1 MNNNLYYLKYLKYK
15 TKYLN
20 EKNRISGGGCDIDN
34 SKERIEEELNKFNII
49 SRLKENFMLLK
60 SVDNSLEDYIIKT
73 ITSYYNDIVVPLTK
87 LKKKCLKPVFSSY
100 LWNKVLPALKC
111 ESTMEILNGTYQSLN
126 IVEDPQDTFKDEIKY
141 TKNFSR
147 GTALI
152 LNFISNYEER
162 NFRYLTNLFNIKF
175 KLQNSQFI
183 ESMRFGTP
191 YSPKDD
197 PKDELE
203 NDSEDEHKE
212 IPKVELKDTPTDKDA
227 SKVEL
232 EDTSTKFY
240 KKQIEILKKYI
251 KDNNK
256 KCLFISLL
264 DPCEEKFCK
273 FAGGKKN
280 ESKMIHN
287 EIDGYND
294 PDIVYLNMPCN
305 NSVNL
310 KTNLSAISDK
320 ENSEKLD
327 KYFDR
332 LKVWLTEKIDKTSII
347 IDAKTDKTPITMYT
361 TLDKLINNNNF
372 FEKFKNNVKN
382 NDTNNPDLKE
392 KLAIKKFVIKEKIKN
407 KITMQDF
414 LIDFKKYSPCEEDLT
429 NENIRLAM
437 CCYISL
443 IFFLLSKDKPNT
455 YILLYHCKSGQDR
468 TGTFYAIN
476 QMVNEITQ
484 KNYDKIIIDINDN
497 KSFIEIFY
505 KYFSLT
511 QQINTTTS
519 YYITSMKSTKKYCPT
534 TFEADKDYKII
545 NKDVKQCYLKYLFF
559 SYNIT
564 ITSTGCPGLKWSLG
578 NKNLPIKY
586 FDKRD
591 YFTFLDSAVD
601 NRFPYLLT
609 ENSLIAWFFKGAS
622 DMRGD

>member
-1 MNNNLYYLKYLKYK
+1 MNNDLYYLKYLKYK
-15 TKYLN
+15 TKYLI
-20 EKNRISGGGCDIDN
+20 EKNKISGGGCDVDN
-34 SKERIEEELNKFNII
+34 SEEKIKEKLNDFNII
-49 SRLKENFMLLK
+49 NKIKENFMRLK
-60 SVDNSLEDYIIKT
+60 LVNKTLENYIIET
-73 ITSYYNDIVVPLTK
+73 ITYYYNTIVIPLTK

-100 LWNKVLPALKC
+100 LWDIVLPALKC
-111 ESTMEILNGTYQSLN
+111 EATMEILNGTYQSLN
-126 IVEDPQDTFKDEIKY
+126 IVEDAQDTFKDEIKY
-141 TKNFSR
+141 TEDFSR

-152 LNFISNYEER
+152 LNKKSNYIDR

-175 KLQNSQFI
+175 KLENSTHFI

-203 NDSEDEHKE
+203 HEPKE
-212 IPKVELKDTPTDKDA
+212 APKVELKDTTKVKPEDA
-227 SKVEL
+227 
-232 EDTSTKFY
+232 STKFY
-240 KKQIEILKKYI
+240 KKQIEILKNYI
-251 KDNNK
+251 KINKK

-264 DPCEEKFCK
+264 DPCEVIACK
-273 FAGGKKN
+273 LAGGKKN

-310 KTNLSAISDK
+310 KSNLSAISDE

-327 KYFDR
+327 KYFNR
-332 LKVWLTEKIDKTSII
+332 LKVWLTET
-347 IDAKTDKTPITMYT
+347 TDKIGKI
-361 TLDKLINNNNF
+361 LDKLIKNDKF
-372 FEKFKNNVKN
+372 FEKFESNVKN
-382 NDTNNPDLKE
+382 NNTDDPYFKP
-392 KLAIKKFVIKEKIKN
+392 KLAIKKFVIKEEIKN
-407 KITMQDF
+407 DKLTIEDF
-414 LIDFKKYSPCEEDLT
+414 LIDFEKYSPCEEDLT
-429 NENIRLAM
+429 NENIRLVM

-443 IFFLLSKDKPNT
+443 IFYLLSKDKPDT

-476 QMVNEITQ
+476 QMVNEITTN
-484 KNYDKIIIDINDN
+484 KYNEIIKDIEND
-497 KSFIEIFY
+497 KSFIDIFY
-505 KYFSLT
+505 TYYSLL
-511 QQINTTTS
+511 QQINTTTP

-534 TFEADKDYKII
+534 TFEGDKNFKII
-545 NKDVKQCYLKYLFF
+545 NKDVKLCYLKYLFF

-586 FDKRD
+586 YDKRD
-591 YFTFLDSAVD
+591 YFSLSDSAVD

-609 ENSLIAWFFKGAS
+609 ENPVIAWFFKGAS

>member
-1 MNNNLYYLKYLKYK
+1 MNNDLYYLKYLKYK

-20 EKNRISGGGCDIDN
+20 EKNKINGGGCIVNN
-34 SKERIEEELNKFNII
+34 SKKNIEEKLNKFNII
-49 SRLKENFMLLK
+49 NKIKENFMFLK
-60 SVDNSLEDYIIKT
+60 LVDDTLENYIIKT
-73 ITSYYNDIVVPLTK
+73 ITDYYNDIVVPLTK

-100 LWNKVLPALKC
+100 LWNKVLPALKY
-111 ESTMEILNGTYQSLN
+111 EATMEILNGTYLSLN

-141 TKNFSR
+141 TENFSR

-152 LNFISNYEER
+152 LNEKSNYIER

-175 KLQNSQFI
+175 KLQNSYFI

-197 PKDELE
+197 PKDELDDE
-203 NDSEDEHKE
+203 SEDEHKE
-212 IPKVELKDTPTDKDA
+212 APKVELKDTPNI
-227 SKVEL
+227 EL
-232 EDTSTKFY
+232 EDASTKFY

-251 KDNNK
+251 KDNKK

-264 DPCEEKFCK
+264 DPCEVTFCK
-273 FAGGKKN
+273 LAGGKKN

-310 KTNLSAISDK
+310 NPNLSAISDK
-320 ENSEKLD
+320 ENLEKLD

-332 LKVWLTEKIDKTSII
+332 LKVWLTETI
-347 IDAKTDKTPITMYT
+347 DKTPIIIGETPIIIGETPITIGTILY
-361 TLDKLINNNNF
+361 KLINNDNF
-372 FEKFKNNVKN
+372 FEKFKSNVKN
-382 NDTNNPDLKE
+382 NDTNELKE
-392 KLAIKKFVIKEKIKN
+392 KLAIKKFVIKEKIVN
-407 KITMQDF
+407 DELTMEQF
-414 LIDFKKYSPCEEDLT
+414 IKDFKKYSPCEEDLT
-429 NENIRLAM
+429 NENIRLVM

-484 KNYDKIIIDINDN
+484 NNYDKIIIDINNN
-497 KSFIEIFY
+497 KTFIEIFY
-505 KYFSLT
+505 KYYSLT
-511 QQINTTTS
+511 QQINTRTS

-534 TFEADKDYKII
+534 IFEADKDYKII
-545 NKDVKQCYLKYLFF
+545 NEYVKKCYLKYLFF

-586 FDKRD
+586 YDKRD
-591 YFTFLDSAVD
+591 YFSLLDSAVD

-609 ENSLIAWFFKGAS
+609 ENPLIAWFFKGAS

>member
-1 MNNNLYYLKYLKYK
+1 MNNDLYYLKYLKYK

-20 EKNRISGGGCDIDN
+20 EKNKISGGGCNVDN
-34 SKERIEEELNKFNII
+34 SEKNIEEKLNKFNII
-49 SRLKENFMLLK
+49 NKIKENFNFLK
-60 SVDNSLEDYIIKT
+60 LVDDTLENYIIKT
-73 ITSYYNDIVVPLTK
+73 ITDYYKDIVVPLTK

-100 LWNKVLPALKC
+100 LWNTVLPALKH
-111 ESTMEILNGTYQSLN
+111 EATMEILNGTYLSLN

-141 TKNFSR
+141 TENFSR

-152 LNFISNYEER
+152 LNKISNYIER

-175 KLQNSQFI
+175 KLQNSIYFI

-197 PKDELE
+197 PKDELDDE
-203 NDSEDEHKE
+203 SEDEHKE
-212 IPKVELKDTPTDKDA
+212 APKVELKDTP
-227 SKVEL
+227 KVEL
-232 EDTSTKFY
+232 EDASTKFY
-240 KKQIEILKKYI
+240 KKQIEILKRYI
-251 KDNNK
+251 KDNKK

-264 DPCEEKFCK
+264 DPCEVKFCK
-273 FAGGKKN
+273 LAGGKKN

-310 KTNLSAISDK
+310 KSNLSAISDK

-332 LKVWLTEKIDKTSII
+332 LKVWLTETIDKTPII
-347 IDAKTDKTPITMYT
+347 IGTKTDKTPITIGTILY
-361 TLDKLINNNNF
+361 KLINNDNF
-372 FEKFKNNVKN
+372 FEKFKSNVKN
-382 NDTNNPDLKE
+382 NDTNELKE
-392 KLAIKKFVIKEKIKN
+392 KLAIKKFVIKEKIVN
-407 KITMQDF
+407 DELTMEQF
-414 LIDFKKYSPCEEDLT
+414 IKDFKKYSPCEEDLT
-429 NENIRLAM
+429 NENIRLVM

-484 KNYDKIIIDINDN
+484 NNYDKIIIDINNN
-497 KSFIEIFY
+497 KTFIEIFY
-505 KYFSLT
+505 KYYSLT

-534 TFEADKDYKII
+534 TFEPYNSYKII
-545 NKDVKQCYLKYLFF
+545 NNGVKLCYLKYLFF

-586 FDKRD
+586 YDKRD
-591 YFTFLDSAVD
+591 YFSLLESAVD
-601 NRFPYLLT
+601 NRFPYLIT
-609 ENSLIAWFFKGAS
+609 ENPLIAWFFKGAS